1 MAITVDPTIVSP
13 SKITSFSPN
22 LVVVSI
28 NEPAP
33 VPDNEAELEKL
44 VASSDAG
51 LDEVIKFRSL
61 CSVMIPE
68 TFLSSGISTAD
79 VVSDNLVYHIDLS
92 NLHDDKTVVTG
103 SKTKTYRLNKV
114 NTAVVYDDYPQAQM
128 DGGAGVSVISLVS
141 LLHNVKYFNDKFKSC
156 VRMHGATLR
165 EIITP
170 RDIGSMRVCA
180 LTRQ

>member
-44 VASSDAG
+44 VASSDAD
-51 LDEVIKFRSL
+51 LNEVIKFRSL

-68 TFLSSGISTAD
+68 TFLCSGISTVDIVAD
-79 VVSDNLVYHIDLS
+79 N
-92 NLHDDKTVVTG
+92 
-103 SKTKTYRLNKV
+103 
-114 NTAVVYDDYPQAQM
+114 
-128 DGGAGVSVISLVS
+128 
-141 LLHNVKYFNDKFKSC
+141 
-156 VRMHGATLR
+156 
-165 EIITP
+165 
-170 RDIGSMRVCA
+170 
-180 LTRQ
+180 